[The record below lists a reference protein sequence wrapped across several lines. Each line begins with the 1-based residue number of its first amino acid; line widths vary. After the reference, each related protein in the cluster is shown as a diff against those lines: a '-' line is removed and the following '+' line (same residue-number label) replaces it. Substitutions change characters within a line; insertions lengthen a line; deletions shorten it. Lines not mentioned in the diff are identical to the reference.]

1 METRRSFCGS
11 ALPPKTTSII
21 VRQKRALSILCL
33 YPSFRMARFP
43 ILIKFL
49 NIEIGYL
56 PRFDGVRIYYNLV
69 RRKTSN
75 TFLEQMTHCD
85 PANLSPPPKGNN
97 EGLKN
102 ALIGSWPATRWT
114 TKYDANVLTVASS
127 INYRLRQS
135 WKGISTPK
143 GSKPPAVFN
152 GRFQSNKYFIIGC
165 TYFGDLNKHFVV
177 MMKGWSLRRKD

>member
-49 NIEIGYL
+49 NIEMGYL

-102 ALIGSWPATRWT
+102 ALIDSWPATRWT
-114 TKYDANVLTVASS
+114 TAVRLHVYLVFVKSIEQELKIQWKYCSHRNFDFKRRYLGNGAKF
-127 INYRLRQS
+127 
-135 WKGISTPK
+135 WKIEENKVQLFFDFGST
-143 GSKPPAVFN
+143 
-152 GRFQSNKYFIIGC
+152 
-165 TYFGDLNKHFVV
+165 
-177 MMKGWSLRRKD
+177 